1 MRQNYKRLLAAL
13 VLMSATQTSSVV
25 QAEGI
30 RLVGPSGEVQS
41 SPSYAEDIERALP
54 APPANT
60 QPSRFF
66 GPTGENQTLWSI
78 ASELR
83 PSRGVTVQQTLLAI
97 YRINPQAFENQNIH
111 ELIPGSRLR
120 VPSLEQVQSA
130 TTAQAVAIMKAHE
143 AKLKQ
148 PKPTNRAT
156 PAQRVTEQ
164 PKPQIKVEPKP
175 AAKPETVAAT
185 EPKPTPKTIPVIPA
199 PPVTTSPQGEKQVSA
214 LKDKLQGSQS
224 ELESLEAKNH
234 RLRLML
240 SEVQS
245 EVETLKS
252 ELNDEE
258 RIRSEVEKLL
268 AEERQ
273 RLAEQQRMQPSTMDK
288 ILSNGWLVGLAALI
302 PGALIALLV
311 VMLLGRR
318 SKAKEEDAAAQEQKN
333 VDPLAAPIGLAAADE
348 LDEELTLDDE
358 LFADEDINTQSLQE
372 EKSDLEEDVFANLDD
387 EELDFN
393 LEGDDDP
400 FADIGDD
407 GDLDVGL
414 DEFESSNNGIQVNG
428 EEKALGLEEM
438 ERALDEV
445 APELEVLDD
454 DESGFDLSDDAN
466 EKSDSLSDDAF
477 AELLAADEPSEELP
491 SDTVDQDMLDDLFAE
506 LGNDDFDLDTDE
518 PELKQPVSDDDF
530 SVGEASDDDIDKLL
544 AQYEQPASESEV
556 READANEGPVLDE
569 NSTELLDELIDFDE
583 DDTDEFDPL
592 NELEAISGFEGD
604 DSIEELDADSTD
616 LLDELIDDVTS
627 ELDEETEADLDP
639 FDDLIREDESPEQNK
654 SEEEEL
660 LKSLGFGESDAD
672 EKPSP
677 VVESEQTHEDQD
689 IESGL
694 DIDALLS
701 ESQPDT
707 QQAVEDQPLTEPEA
721 TSEPFSS
728 DEFLGDLEDLSPEN
742 DPLMSEL
749 DDLFESDSEELL
761 PTEQE
766 KADFS
771 AELDALFDSEDD
783 LPQQVEKTQAEI
795 EEASSLQQEATDTD
809 STQEPSVESDAEV
822 QPHVEQEEDIPA
834 FTPTPN
840 TIENEFGVPQE
851 EDWLLDEPE
860 LEPETES
867 TNDSEEEFN
876 FDELDLPE
884 FSEED
889 ALASMAGEPALE
901 TSESVESEQVEAG
914 LPTESED
921 EFNFD
926 ELDLPEFSEEDALAS
941 MADEPELETSESVK
955 PEQVEAD
962 LSAESEEEF
971 NFDELDL
978 PEFSEEDAL
987 VSMAGEPA
995 LETSESVKPEQVE
1008 ADLPTESE
1016 EEFNFDE
1023 LDLPEFSEED
1033 ALASM
1038 AGGPALETSESVE
1051 PEQVEADLPTESE
1064 DEFNFD
1070 ELDLPEFSEEDALA
1084 SMTDEPELE
1093 TSESV
1098 EPEQVEA
1105 DLPTESEDEFNFDEL
1120 DLPEFSEEDALA
1132 SMADEPELETSESVE
1147 PEQVEADLPAES
1159 EDEFNFDELD
1169 LPEFS
1174 EEDALASMVDEPELE
1189 TSESIELE
1197 QVEADLPT
1205 ESEEEFNFDEL
1216 DLPEFSEEDALA
1228 SMEEEP
1234 ELPSSE
1240 TADIEPIS
1248 GEDEELSFD
1257 DQDLPEFN
1265 EEDVLASMNEGASG
1279 SPKVE
1284 AETSRPAIQADN
1296 DHDALFEVF
1305 AQQNGFDTDPEVQ
1318 PTATEGE
1325 PLSNLD
1331 DESSMANLL
1340 AEDANSE
1347 VFEGKL
1353 DSDTIASA
1361 GMDFETMLD
1370 VGDDWDGFKPAADNV
1385 SSTEEVP
1392 EDQRDVWNSSDALSQ
1407 PEIAQENWAEQSDLD
1422 DFDPKKNQFMTI
1434 DELMA
1439 QVDREGGEFEEEDLK
1454 LDVGL
1459 NEFPDVIG
1467 EIGDIDVDSNA
1478 EAAGKLD
1485 LAKIYLEMND
1495 SQGAIKLLE
1504 EAIVYGE
1511 DDIRREAKSLIDAI
1525 NGR

>member
-130 TTAQAVAIMKAHE
+130 TTEQAVAIMKAHE

-164 PKPQIKVEPKP
+164 PKPQIKVEPKTVAP
-175 AAKPETVAAT
+175 KPETTVAA
-185 EPKPTPKTIPVIPA
+185 EPKPVQKTIPVIPA
-199 PPVTTSPQGEKQVSA
+199 PPVNTSPQGEKQVSA

-224 ELESLEAKNH
+224 ELESLEEKNH

-245 EVETLKS
+245 EVETLKN

-273 RLAEQQRMQPSTMDK
+273 RLAEQQRMQPSTIDK

-302 PGALIALLV
+302 PGALLALLV

-318 SKAKEEDAAAQEQKN
+318 SKNKEEEPAAQSPQET
-333 VDPLAAPIGLAAADE
+333 DPLAAPIGLAATDE

-358 LFADEDINTQSLQE
+358 LFADEDINTQATQE
-372 EKSDLEEDVFANLDD
+372 EKPDLEEDVFANLDD

-400 FADIGDD
+400 FAGIGDD

-454 DESGFDLSDDAN
+454 DEAGFDLSDDTN
-466 EKSDSLSDDAF
+466 EKADSLSDDAF

-530 SVGEASDDDIDKLL
+530 SAGEASDDDIDKLL
-544 AQYEQPASESEV
+544 AQYEQPVTESTEVEGDASE
-556 READANEGPVLDE
+556 DAVLDE
-569 NSTELLDELIDFDE
+569 NSTDLLDELIDFDE
-583 DDTDEFDPL
+583 DETDDEFDPL
-592 NELEAISGFEGD
+592 NELEALSGFEGD

-627 ELDEETEADLDP
+627 ELDEETGTEAELDP
-639 FDDLIREDESPEQNK
+639 FDDLIREDESPAQNK

-660 LKSLGFGESDAD
+660 LASLGFGEPDGE
-672 EKPSP
+672 EKPSSIA
-677 VVESEQTHEDQD
+677 ESEPTHEEPE

-701 ESQPDT
+701 DSQPDP
-707 QQAVEDQPLTEPEA
+707 QQTAPEQPLTEPKTA
-721 TSEPFSS
+721 SEPFSS

-749 DDLFESDSEELL
+749 DDLFESDSEELQ

-766 KADFS
+766 NADFS
-771 AELDALFDSEDD
+771 AELDALFDTEDD
-783 LPQQVEKTQAEI
+783 LAQQQVEEPQAEI
-795 EEASSLQQEATDTD
+795 EESSPQ
-809 STQEPSVESDAEV
+809 
-822 QPHVEQEEDIPA
+822 QEEDANSKSTQDASVEPDAKVPPQVETVGDAPA

-840 TIENEFGVPQE
+840 TVENEFGVPQE

-860 LEPETES
+860 LESETQPEQEQNSGNKSEPES
-867 TNDSEEEFN
+867 SELASETDSATNAEEEFDFDELDLPEFSEEDALASMADEPAFDDPESIEPERSEVESATEAEEELN

-889 ALASMAGEPALE
+889 ALASMAGEPAFDDPE
-901 TSESVESEQVEAG
+901 SIEPERSEVESA
-914 LPTESED
+914 TEIEE

-926 ELDLPEFSEEDALAS
+926 ELELPEFGEEDALAS
-941 MADEPELETSESVK
+941 MAGEPAFDDPESIEPERSE
-955 PEQVEAD
+955 
-962 LSAESEEEF
+962 AESATEAEEEF
-971 NFDELDL
+971 DFDEL
-978 PEFSEEDAL
+978 E
-987 VSMAGEPA
+987 
-995 LETSESVKPEQVE
+995 
-1008 ADLPTESE
+1008 
-1016 EEFNFDE
+1016 
-1023 LDLPEFSEED
+1023 LPEFSEED

-1038 AGGPALETSESVE
+1038 AGEPTLDDPESIE
-1051 PEQVEADLPTESE
+1051 PERSEAELATEAE
-1064 DEFNFD
+1064 EEFDFD
-1070 ELDLPEFSEEDALA
+1070 ELE
-1084 SMTDEPELE
+1084 
-1093 TSESV
+1093 
-1098 EPEQVEA
+1098 
-1105 DLPTESEDEFNFDEL
+1105 
-1120 DLPEFSEEDALA
+1120 LPEFSEEDALA
-1132 SMADEPELETSESVE
+1132 SMAGEPT
-1147 PEQVEADLPAES
+1147 
-1159 EDEFNFDELD
+1159 LD
-1169 LPEFS
+1169 GP
-1174 EEDALASMVDEPELE
+1174 
-1189 TSESIELE
+1189 ESIEPE
-1197 QVEADLPT
+1197 RSEAESAT
-1205 ESEEEFNFDEL
+1205 EAEEEFDFDEL

-1240 TADIEPIS
+1240 TADIELIS

-1265 EEDVLASMNEGASG
+1265 EEDVLASMNESA
-1279 SPKVE
+1279 PETPNVE
-1284 AETSRPAIQADN
+1284 TETSRPTLQADN

-1305 AQQNGFDTDPEVQ
+1305 AQQNGFDTEPEVQ

-1325 PLSNLD
+1325 PLSDLD

-1340 AEDANSE
+1340 AEDASSE
-1347 VFEGKL
+1347 VFEGQL

-1370 VGDDWDGFKPAADNV
+1370 VGDDWDGFKPAADSV
-1385 SSTEEVP
+1385 SSTEDVP

-1439 QVDREGGEFEEEDLK
+1439 QVDKEGGEFEEEDLK

-1467 EIGDIDVDSNA
+1467 EIGDVDVDSNA

>member
-130 TTAQAVAIMKAHE
+130 TTEQAVAIMKAHE

-175 AAKPETVAAT
+175 VAPKPETTVAA
-185 EPKPTPKTIPVIPA
+185 EPKPVQKTIPVIPA
-199 PPVTTSPQGEKQVSA
+199 PPVNTSPQGEKQVSA

-224 ELESLEAKNH
+224 ELESLEEKNH

-245 EVETLKS
+245 EVETLKN

-273 RLAEQQRMQPSTMDK
+273 RLAEQQRMQPSTIDK

-302 PGALIALLV
+302 PGALLALLV

-318 SKAKEEDAAAQEQKN
+318 SKNKEEEPAAQSPQET
-333 VDPLAAPIGLAAADE
+333 DPLAAPIGLAATDE

-358 LFADEDINTQSLQE
+358 LFADEDINTQATQE
-372 EKSDLEEDVFANLDD
+372 EKPDLEEDVFANLDD

-400 FADIGDD
+400 FAGIGDD

-454 DESGFDLSDDAN
+454 DEAGFDLSDDTN
-466 EKSDSLSDDAF
+466 EKADSLSDDAF

-530 SVGEASDDDIDKLL
+530 SAGEASDDDIDKLL
-544 AQYEQPASESEV
+544 AQYEQPVTESTEVEGDASEDV
-556 READANEGPVLDE
+556 VLDE
-569 NSTELLDELIDFDE
+569 NSTDLLDELIDFDE
-583 DDTDEFDPL
+583 DETDDEFDPL
-592 NELEAISGFEGD
+592 NELEALSGFEGD

-627 ELDEETEADLDP
+627 ELDEETGTETELDP
-639 FDDLIREDESPEQNK
+639 FDDLIREDESPAQNK
-654 SEEEEL
+654 SQEEEL
-660 LKSLGFGESDAD
+660 LASLGFGEPDGD
-672 EKPSP
+672 EKPSSIA
-677 VVESEQTHEDQD
+677 ESEPAHEEPE

-701 ESQPDT
+701 DSQPDP
-707 QQAVEDQPLTEPEA
+707 QQTAPEQPLTEPETA
-721 TSEPFSS
+721 SEPFSS

-749 DDLFESDSEELL
+749 DDLFESDSEELQ

-771 AELDALFDSEDD
+771 AELDALFDTEDY
-783 LPQQVEKTQAEI
+783 LTQQQVEEPQAEI
-795 EEASSLQQEATDTD
+795 EESSPQ
-809 STQEPSVESDAEV
+809 
-822 QPHVEQEEDIPA
+822 QEEDANSKSTQDASVEPDAKVPPQVDTEEDAPA

-840 TIENEFGVPQE
+840 TVENEFGVPQE

-860 LEPETES
+860 LESETQPEQEQNSGNKSEPES
-867 TNDSEEEFN
+867 SELASETDSATDAEEEFDFDELDLPEFSEEDALASMADEPAFDEPEPVEPERSEADSATEAEDEFN

-889 ALASMAGEPALE
+889 ALASMAGEPALDDPE
-901 TSESVESEQVEAG
+901 SIEPERSEAESATEA
-914 LPTESED
+914 EE
-921 EFNFD
+921 EFDFD
-926 ELDLPEFSEEDALAS
+926 ELELPEFSEEDALAS
-941 MADEPELETSESVK
+941 MAGEPTLDEPESIEPERSE
-955 PEQVEAD
+955 
-962 LSAESEEEF
+962 AESATEAEEEF
-971 NFDELDL
+971 DFDELEL

-987 VSMAGEPA
+987 ASMAGEPT
-995 LETSESVKPEQVE
+995 LDEPESIEPERSEVE
-1008 ADLPTESE
+1008 SATEAE
-1016 EEFNFDE
+1016 EEFDFDE

-1038 AGGPALETSESVE
+1038 AGEPTLDE
-1051 PEQVEADLPTESE
+1051 PEFIEPERSEAESATEAE
-1064 DEFNFD
+1064 EFDFD
-1070 ELDLPEFSEEDALA
+1070 ELE
-1084 SMTDEPELE
+1084 
-1093 TSESV
+1093 
-1098 EPEQVEA
+1098 
-1105 DLPTESEDEFNFDEL
+1105 
-1120 DLPEFSEEDALA
+1120 
-1132 SMADEPELETSESVE
+1132 
-1147 PEQVEADLPAES
+1147 
-1159 EDEFNFDELD
+1159 
-1169 LPEFS
+1169 
-1174 EEDALASMVDEPELE
+1174 
-1189 TSESIELE
+1189 
-1197 QVEADLPT
+1197 
-1205 ESEEEFNFDEL
+1205 
-1216 DLPEFSEEDALA
+1216 LPEFSEEDALA

-1265 EEDVLASMNEGASG
+1265 EEDVLASMNESA
-1279 SPKVE
+1279 PETPNVE
-1284 AETSRPAIQADN
+1284 AETSRPTLQADN

-1305 AQQNGFDTDPEVQ
+1305 AQQNGFDTEPEVQ
-1318 PTATEGE
+1318 PTAAEGE
-1325 PLSNLD
+1325 PLSDLD

-1340 AEDANSE
+1340 AEDASSE
-1347 VFEGKL
+1347 VFEGQL

-1370 VGDDWDGFKPAADNV
+1370 VGDDWDGFKPAADSV
-1385 SSTEEVP
+1385 SSTEDVP

-1439 QVDREGGEFEEEDLK
+1439 QVDKEGGEFEEEDLK

-1467 EIGDIDVDSNA
+1467 EIGDVDVDSNA

>member
-13 VLMSATQTSSVV
+13 VLMIATQTSSVV

-224 ELESLEAKNH
+224 ELESLEEKNH

-660 LKSLGFGESDAD
+660 LKSLGFGESDAG
-672 EKPSP
+672 EKPSS
-677 VVESEQTHEDQD
+677 VVESEQTHEDPD

-721 TSEPFSS
+721 ASEPFSS

-783 LPQQVEKTQAEI
+783 LPQQVEKTQTEI

-860 LEPETES
+860 LGPETES
-867 TNDSEEEFN
+867 TNDSEDEFN

-901 TSESVESEQVEAG
+901 TSESVE
-914 LPTESED
+914 
-921 EFNFD
+921 
-926 ELDLPEFSEEDALAS
+926 
-941 MADEPELETSESVK
+941 
-955 PEQVEAD
+955 
-962 LSAESEEEF
+962 
-971 NFDELDL
+971 
-978 PEFSEEDAL
+978 
-987 VSMAGEPA
+987 
-995 LETSESVKPEQVE
+995 
-1008 ADLPTESE
+1008 
-1016 EEFNFDE
+1016 
-1023 LDLPEFSEED
+1023 
-1033 ALASM
+1033 
-1038 AGGPALETSESVE
+1038 
-1051 PEQVEADLPTESE
+1051 
-1064 DEFNFD
+1064 
-1070 ELDLPEFSEEDALA
+1070 
-1084 SMTDEPELE
+1084 
-1093 TSESV
+1093 
-1098 EPEQVEA
+1098 
-1105 DLPTESEDEFNFDEL
+1105 
-1120 DLPEFSEEDALA
+1120 
-1132 SMADEPELETSESVE
+1132 
-1147 PEQVEADLPAES
+1147 PEQVEADLPA
-1159 EDEFNFDELD
+1159 
-1169 LPEFS
+1169 
-1174 EEDALASMVDEPELE
+1174 
-1189 TSESIELE
+1189 
-1197 QVEADLPT
+1197 

-1265 EEDVLASMNEGASG
+1265 EEDVLASMNEGAPE

>member
-13 VLMSATQTSSVV
+13 VLMSATQTLSVV

-130 TTAQAVAIMKAHE
+130 TTEQAVAIMKAHE

-175 AAKPETVAAT
+175 VAPKPETTVAA
-185 EPKPTPKTIPVIPA
+185 EPKPVQKTIPVIPA
-199 PPVTTSPQGEKQVSA
+199 PPVNTSPQGEKQVSA

-224 ELESLEAKNH
+224 ELESLEEKNH

-245 EVETLKS
+245 EVETLKN

-273 RLAEQQRMQPSTMDK
+273 RLAEQQRMQPSTIDK

-302 PGALIALLV
+302 PGALLALLV

-318 SKAKEEDAAAQEQKN
+318 SKNKEEEPAEQSPQET
-333 VDPLAAPIGLAAADE
+333 DPLAAPIGLAATDE

-358 LFADEDINTQSLQE
+358 LFADEDISTQATQE
-372 EKSDLEEDVFANLDD
+372 EKPDLEEDVFANLDD

-454 DESGFDLSDDAN
+454 DESGFDLSDDTN

-660 LKSLGFGESDAD
+660 LKSLGFGEPDAD
-672 EKPSP
+672 EKPSS

-707 QQAVEDQPLTEPEA
+707 QQAAKEQPLTEPEA
-721 TSEPFSS
+721 ASEPFSS

-783 LPQQVEKTQAEI
+783 LPQQVEKTQTEI

-901 TSESVESEQVEAG
+901 TSESVE
-914 LPTESED
+914 
-921 EFNFD
+921 
-926 ELDLPEFSEEDALAS
+926 
-941 MADEPELETSESVK
+941 
-955 PEQVEAD
+955 PEQIEAD
-962 LSAESEEEF
+962 LPAESEEEF

-987 VSMAGEPA
+987 ASMSDEPE
-995 LETSESVKPEQVE
+995 LETSESVKPEQVEADLPAESEEEFNFDELDLPEFSEEDALASMTDEPELETSESVEPEQVE

-1038 AGGPALETSESVE
+1038 AGE
-1051 PEQVEADLPTESE
+1051 PT
-1064 DEFNFD
+1064 
-1070 ELDLPEFSEEDALA
+1070 
-1084 SMTDEPELE
+1084 LE

-1174 EEDALASMVDEPELE
+1174 EEDALASMAGEPALE
-1189 TSESIELE
+1189 TSESVEPE
-1197 QVEADLPT
+1197 QVEADLPA

-1265 EEDVLASMNEGASG
+1265 EEDVLASMNEGAPEN
-1279 SPKVE
+1279 PKVE

-1467 EIGDIDVDSNA
+1467 EIGDIDVDNNA

>member
-164 PKPQIKVEPKP
+164 PKPQIKVEPKS
-175 AAKPETVAAT
+175 ATKPETVAAT

-224 ELESLEAKNH
+224 ELESLEEKNH

-252 ELNDEE
+252 ELHDEE

-318 SKAKEEDAAAQEQKN
+318 SKAKEEEAAAQEQQN

-358 LFADEDINTQSLQE
+358 LFADEDINAQSLQE

-660 LKSLGFGESDAD
+660 LKSLGFGEPDAD

-677 VVESEQTHEDQD
+677 VVGSEQTHEDQD

-721 TSEPFSS
+721 ASEPFSS

-783 LPQQVEKTQAEI
+783 LPQQVEKTQTEI

-867 TNDSEEEFN
+867 TNDSEDEFN

-914 LPTESED
+914 LPTESEE

-962 LSAESEEEF
+962 L
-971 NFDELDL
+971 
-978 PEFSEEDAL
+978 
-987 VSMAGEPA
+987 
-995 LETSESVKPEQVE
+995 
-1008 ADLPTESE
+1008 PTESE
-1016 EEFNFDE
+1016 E
-1023 LDLPEFSEED
+1023 
-1033 ALASM
+1033 
-1038 AGGPALETSESVE
+1038 
-1051 PEQVEADLPTESE
+1051 
-1064 DEFNFD
+1064 EFNFD

-1132 SMADEPELETSESVE
+1132 SMADEPELKTSESVE

-1265 EEDVLASMNEGASG
+1265 EEDVLASMNEGASE

-1467 EIGDIDVDSNA
+1467 EIGDIDVDNNA

>member
-130 TTAQAVAIMKAHE
+130 TTEQAVAIMKAHE

-156 PAQRVTEQ
+156 PAQRVAEQ

-175 AAKPETVAAT
+175 VAPKPETTVAA
-185 EPKPTPKTIPVIPA
+185 EPKPVQKTIPVIPA
-199 PPVTTSPQGEKQVSA
+199 PPVNTSPQGEKQVSA

-224 ELESLEAKNH
+224 ELESLEEKNH

-245 EVETLKS
+245 EVETLKN

-273 RLAEQQRMQPSTMDK
+273 RLAEQQRMQPSTIDK

-302 PGALIALLV
+302 PGALLALLV

-318 SKAKEEDAAAQEQKN
+318 SKNKEEEPAAQSPQET
-333 VDPLAAPIGLAAADE
+333 DPLAAPIGLAATDE

-358 LFADEDINTQSLQE
+358 LFADEDINTQATQE
-372 EKSDLEEDVFANLDD
+372 EKPDLEEDVFANLDD

-400 FADIGDD
+400 FAGIGDD

-414 DEFESSNNGIQVNG
+414 DELESSNNGIQVNG

-454 DESGFDLSDDAN
+454 DEAGFDLSDDTN
-466 EKSDSLSDDAF
+466 EKADSLSDDAF

-530 SVGEASDDDIDKLL
+530 SAGEASDDDIDKLL
-544 AQYEQPASESEV
+544 AQYEQPVTESTEVEGDASE
-556 READANEGPVLDE
+556 DAVLDE
-569 NSTELLDELIDFDE
+569 NSTDLLDELIDFDE
-583 DDTDEFDPL
+583 DETDDEFDPL
-592 NELEAISGFEGD
+592 NELEALSGFEGD

-616 LLDELIDDVTS
+616 LLDEIIDDVTP
-627 ELDEETEADLDP
+627 ELDEETGTETELDP
-639 FDDLIREDESPEQNK
+639 FDDLIREDESPAQTK

-660 LKSLGFGESDAD
+660 LASLGFGEPDGD
-672 EKPSP
+672 EKPSSIA
-677 VVESEQTHEDQD
+677 ESEPAHEEPE

-701 ESQPDT
+701 DSQPDP
-707 QQAVEDQPLTEPEA
+707 QQTAPEQPLTEPE
-721 TSEPFSS
+721 TDSESFSS

-749 DDLFESDSEELL
+749 DDLFESDSEELQ

-766 KADFS
+766 NADFS
-771 AELDALFDSEDD
+771 AELDALFDTEDD
-783 LPQQVEKTQAEI
+783 LAQQQVEEPQAEI
-795 EEASSLQQEATDTD
+795 EESSPQ
-809 STQEPSVESDAEV
+809 
-822 QPHVEQEEDIPA
+822 QEEDANSKSTQDASVEPDAKVPPQVETVEDAPA

-840 TIENEFGVPQE
+840 TVENEFGVPQE

-860 LEPETES
+860 LESETQPEQEQNSGNKSEPESSELASETES
-867 TNDSEEEFN
+867 ATNAEEEF
-876 FDELDLPE
+876 D
-884 FSEED
+884 
-889 ALASMAGEPALE
+889 
-901 TSESVESEQVEAG
+901 
-914 LPTESED
+914 
-921 EFNFD
+921 FD

-941 MADEPELETSESVK
+941 MADEPAFDDPESIEPERSE
-955 PEQVEAD
+955 
-962 LSAESEEEF
+962 AESATEAEEEF
-971 NFDELDL
+971 DFDEL
-978 PEFSEEDAL
+978 E
-987 VSMAGEPA
+987 
-995 LETSESVKPEQVE
+995 
-1008 ADLPTESE
+1008 
-1016 EEFNFDE
+1016 
-1023 LDLPEFSEED
+1023 LPEFSEED

-1038 AGGPALETSESVE
+1038 AGEPTFDDPESIE
-1051 PEQVEADLPTESE
+1051 PESSEAESATEAE
-1064 DEFNFD
+1064 EEFDFD
-1070 ELDLPEFSEEDALA
+1070 ELE
-1084 SMTDEPELE
+1084 
-1093 TSESV
+1093 
-1098 EPEQVEA
+1098 
-1105 DLPTESEDEFNFDEL
+1105 
-1120 DLPEFSEEDALA
+1120 LPEFSEEDALA
-1132 SMADEPELETSESVE
+1132 SMADESEFDDPESESVE
-1147 PEQVEADLPAES
+1147 PERSEAES
-1159 EDEFNFDELD
+1159 
-1169 LPEFS
+1169 
-1174 EEDALASMVDEPELE
+1174 A
-1189 TSESIELE
+1189 T
-1197 QVEADLPT
+1197 EA
-1205 ESEEEFNFDEL
+1205 EEEFDFDEL

-1265 EEDVLASMNEGASG
+1265 EEDVLASMNESA
-1279 SPKVE
+1279 PETPNVE
-1284 AETSRPAIQADN
+1284 TETSRPTLQADN

-1305 AQQNGFDTDPEVQ
+1305 AQQNGFDTEPEVQ

-1325 PLSNLD
+1325 SLSDLD

-1340 AEDANSE
+1340 AEDASSE
-1347 VFEGKL
+1347 VFEGQL

-1370 VGDDWDGFKPAADNV
+1370 VGDDWDGFKPAADSV
-1385 SSTEEVP
+1385 SSTEDVP

-1439 QVDREGGEFEEEDLK
+1439 QVDKEGGEFEEEDLK

-1467 EIGDIDVDSNA
+1467 EIGDVDVDSNA